1 MSHVSQR
8 LNVSVYTCPK
18 HLWKLKLLIHDIQLG
33 SLVVENSTQWH
44 HDITRWPEAA
54 GDQRSDPDK
63 LRSENYDCI
72 CNDLWR
78 TWSGRHLTWSDRRR
92 IISRRTVEQFAVDK
106 FFRTNSKVFV
116 MIHARQPFLKRT
128 TGCLGI
134 CCDDIWHKGRV
145 RVTKRMN
152 FRRRGGSQAV
162 WNLSEKLIRFGTLTL
177 TWPLSNRRLSPPNQ
191 PNTNLIQKSNLRE
204 THDNFATT
212 FGWQFDNCGDT
223 KQFGNRC
230 LYLLVQSASTK
241 QLIWTSQKDWSALVL
256 SKSLRHSAYL
266 WHPTDEKQ
274 RHLDFDLHW
283 CMKLFAI
290 SLIWIALK

>member
-1 MSHVSQR
+1 MIWHHLSQSVNRMSQIMSSISHFR
-8 LNVSVYTCPK
+8 DKENVSCFTKIECLRL
-18 HLWKLKLLIHDIQLG
+18 HLSRAFVKAKTLLIHDIQFG
-33 SLVVENSTQWH
+33 SLGVENSTQWH

-78 TWSGRHLTWSDRRR
+78 TWSGWHLTWSDRRR

-106 FFRTNSKVFV
+106 FFRINSKVFV

-134 CCDDIWHKGRV
+134 CRDDIWHKGRV

-162 WNLSEKLIRFGTLTL
+162 WNFSEKLIRFGTLTL
-177 TWPLSNRRLSPPNQ
+177 T
-191 PNTNLIQKSNLRE
+191 
-204 THDNFATT
+204 
-212 FGWQFDNCGDT
+212 
-223 KQFGNRC
+223 
-230 LYLLVQSASTK
+230 
-241 QLIWTSQKDWSALVL
+241 
-256 SKSLRHSAYL
+256 
-266 WHPTDEKQ
+266 
-274 RHLDFDLHW
+274 
-283 CMKLFAI
+283 
-290 SLIWIALK
+290 